1 MTDARFP
8 ERWLSDKRILR
19 LNAEH
24 FRSFLMSLTWSV
36 SNRTDGII
44 EPEDLALIPH
54 FAKGSAQAF
63 IDAGLWAPQGHGW
76 SICDFENTQTTAQQ
90 LDHLF
95 TARAKGRERQ
105 ARHRAK
111 QSDDTRVT
119 RDVTRDIPRDITGDV
134 THDVTHNDTG
144 KARQG
149 KDRHLRDATTDVNKS
164 CQHCGTELPQHM
176 TSQVGRGYCNRPN
189 CHAAYNAAK
198 DKATAR

>member
-111 QSDDTRVT
+111 QSDNTQVT

-134 THDVTHNDTG
+134 TRDVTHNDTG

-149 KDRHLRDATTDVNKS
+149 KDRHLRDATTDANRT
-164 CQHCGTELPQHM
+164 CRYCETELRESQISQH
-176 TSQVGRGYCNRPN
+176 QRGYCNR
-189 CHAAYNAAK
+189 AACMAEAK
-198 DKATAR
+198 AEIAG